1 FLTSHQYFTETA
13 KADLDTVKQQNLKKL
28 EQILL
33 PSAEEKHKDSNWV
46 IIQDAAQ
53 VLLGVVMAGIA
64 LKGFLVPNHF
74 FDGGVTGMSILENE
88 LYHLYLAFYIIL

>member
-1 FLTSHQYFTETA
+1 KLFSENKKIGLYKSKTEWLIQQIGFLTSHQYFTETA

-53 VLLGVVMAGIA
+53 
-64 LKGFLVPNHF
+64 
-74 FDGGVTGMSILENE
+74 
-88 LYHLYLAFYIIL
+88 